1 MGTRFSKAESKAES
15 FSLGRAKMT
24 SFLRLVIGLLCRQ
37 ACHSNR
43 GYWKAG
49 GGVWEEGRLVGGG
62 QKRGNGSHWAN
73 KNDVIFT
80 SFYWLNHDK
89 CDGATSIGPQ
99 HHVGTKI
106 MLSRV

>member
-24 SFLRLVIGLLCRQ
+24 SFVRLVIGLLCRQ

-49 GGVWEEGRLVGGG
+49 GGVWEEGRLVGGA
-62 QKRGNGSHWAN
+62 KSAAKCFRTALNGLM
-73 KNDVIFT
+73 KMT
-80 SFYWLNHDK
+80 SF
-89 CDGATSIGPQ
+89 
-99 HHVGTKI
+99 
-106 MLSRV
+106 